1 VYYEWW
7 MKGPNK
13 APKEYPL
20 ESRIKEGLGK

>member
-20 ESRIKEGLGK
+20 ESRIKEAFGM